1 MGFDVSR
8 WNKQRYLAEAG
19 LLESTSDKAATAINK
34 AIETVDE
41 SLSYKDFALAV
52 AKILK
57 DEYGSQNFDPFMEVL
72 HAELGIK
79 ESLSEGE
86 TSDIETIDFEYT
98 DNEGLFRKAR
108 VYYKDGSMDSFFG
121 DQFNKFLKNL
131 GITQEFDKDDNTD
144 RDIIKSIK
152 DKNIKVSFSEKDV
165 S

>member
-1 MGFDVSR
+1 MSFNVHK

-19 LLESTSDKAATAINK
+19 EKLPSSVARAILKSIPENY
-34 AIETVDE
+34 
-41 SLSYKDFALAV
+41 SYKNLAEDIAYVLNDGFGSHNFGPFVDAL
-52 AKILK
+52 
-57 DEYGSQNFDPFMEVL
+57 Q
-72 HAELGIK
+72 AELGIK

-86 TSDIETIDFEYT
+86 ISDIETIDFEYT

>member
-1 MGFDVSR
+1 MSFNT
-8 WNKQRYLAEAG
+8 NKWMKNQYLNEAG
-19 LLESTSDKAATAINK
+19 LQ
-34 AIETVDE
+34 E
-41 SLSYKDFALAV
+41 SLAQQINQVLPENLGYKEFVQAV
-52 AKILK
+52 ATILK
-57 DEYGSQNFDPFMEVL
+57 DEYGSQNFSPFIDVL
-72 HAELGIK
+72 HSELGMNKSINEDK
-79 ESLSEGE
+79 

>member
-152 DKNIKVSFSEKDV
+152 NKNIKVSFSEKDV

>member
-1 MGFDVSR
+1 MSFDVHK

-19 LLESTSDKAATAINK
+19 LQESISQKAATAIDKILDKVDPPGITPEDLGK
-34 AIETVDE
+34 AIAIIVKNGYQAE
-41 SLSYKDFALAV
+41 LQKR
-52 AKILK
+52 
-57 DEYGSQNFDPFMEVL
+57 FMDVL
-72 HAELGIK
+72 HSELGMK
-79 ESLSEGE
+79 PLNEGE

-98 DNEGLFRKAR
+98 DREGLFRKAR

-121 DQFNKFLKNL
+121 NQFNKFLKNL
-131 GITQEFDKDDNTD
+131 DITQEFDKDDNTD

>member
-1 MGFDVSR
+1 MSFDIHK
-8 WNKQRYLAEAG
+8 WNKRRYLAEAG
-19 LLESTSDKAATAINK
+19 LLESTADQTATVISK

-41 SLSYKDFALAV
+41 NLSYKDFALAV

-57 DEYGSQNFDPFMEVL
+57 DEYGSQNFNPFMEVL
-72 HAELGIK
+72 HAELGMDKSIN
-79 ESLSEGE
+79 ESE

-152 DKNIKVSFSEKDV
+152 DQNIKVSFSEKDV

>member
-1 MGFDVSR
+1 M
-8 WNKQRYLAEAG
+8 NK
-19 LLESTSDKAATAINK
+19 SIN
-34 AIETVDE
+34 
-41 SLSYKDFALAV
+41 
-52 AKILK
+52 
-57 DEYGSQNFDPFMEVL
+57 
-72 HAELGIK
+72 
-79 ESLSEGE
+79 EGK

-121 DQFNKFLKNL
+121 DQFNKFLKTL
-131 GITQEFDKDDNTD
+131 DITQEFDKDDNTD

>member
-1 MGFDVSR
+1 MGFDT
-8 WNKQRYLAEAG
+8 NKWFKQKYLSEAG
-19 LLESTSDKAATAINK
+19 IILESELVKALNQAIPDN
-34 AIETVDE
+34 TG
-41 SLSYKDFALAV
+41 YKEFAKAV
-52 AKILK
+52 ATILK
-57 DEYGSQNFDPFMEVL
+57 DEYGSQNFSPFIDVL
-72 HAELGIK
+72 HSELGMNKSINEDK
-79 ESLSEGE
+79 